1 MKEFFDCQQDW
12 TGAYNARAIDRR
24 RRILDRCGRARRR
37 TLALMLDKI
46 RYGRQKLIH
55 LYLSPFVDQLEHE
68 SRVWN
73 TADPGHLIKLAAQS
87 GDDPLDQQRR
97 HEALRFFDETR
108 ALSHIED
115 REPLEWL
122 RNRFETFLNMI
133 ARELFEPGSERSP
146 VYTYHEKTDHYRV
159 HAYSF
164 ADPLPRHEYGALLER
179 RNRPTSCRLYRMG
192 GAHYLVALRDRIKEH
207 FDAWLKMQKQVAK
220 GISHPYVIQDRCG
233 IQLIAPTVE
242 VATALFLKMRELVE
256 KPRRHSA
263 PGIVKE
269 VINTLTTD
277 EPASNQHS
285 SRFFRAIRMRI
296 VWQSV
301 PIEVQITTF
310 PHYYSSTLA
319 VDTEN
324 HELYRLRQCFSS
336 YFPFLFPMSIY
347 GIDWTDERL
356 RQQLMALRIAHLGWR
371 VDRETLPI
379 ADPSNG

>member
-1 MKEFFDCQQDW
+1 MKEFFDCQRDW
-12 TGAYNARAIDRR
+12 LGAYNTLATDRR
-24 RRILDRCGRARRR
+24 RRILDRCGRGRRR
-37 TLALMLDKI
+37 TLALMLREI
-46 RYGRQKLIH
+46 RHGRQHLIN
-55 LYLSPFVDQLEHE
+55 LYLSPFADQLEHE

-73 TADPGHLIKLAAQS
+73 TTDLGRLIQLAAQP
-87 GDDPLDQQRR
+87 GTDPLDQQRR

-108 ALSHIED
+108 ALAHIEE

-122 RNRFETFLNMI
+122 RNHFENFINML
-133 ARELFEPGSERSP
+133 ARELFEPGSERLP
-146 VYTYHEKTDHYRV
+146 VYTYHERADHYRV
-159 HAYSF
+159 RAYAF
-164 ADPLPRHEYGALLER
+164 MDPLPHQEYGDLLER

-192 GAHYLVALRDRIKEH
+192 GALHFVALRDRIKEH

-220 GISHPYVIQDRCG
+220 GRPHPYVIHDRCG
-233 IQLIAPTVE
+233 VQFIAPTVE
-242 VATALFLKMRELVE
+242 VAHAIFLKTRELVE
-256 KPRRHSA
+256 KTRRGT

-269 VINTLTTD
+269 VIDTLTTD
-277 EPASNQHS
+277 EPTENQHS

-296 VWQSV
+296 IWQGV

-310 PHYYSSTLA
+310 PHYYSSILA

-324 HELYRLRQCFSS
+324 HDLYRLRQCFGS
-336 YFPFLFPMSIY
+336 YFPFLFPTNIY

-356 RQQLMALRIAHLGWR
+356 RQQLMALRIAQLGWR